1 MQTTI
6 PLRRSFAP
14 FGLGLLALGLA
25 LLLAVG
31 WLGVRG
37 RDMAELTLYLVL
49 SLALSLGIGAFGLAW
64 LRRAQVR
71 LWLQVT
77 LTYMLGILVALLNI
91 FLTAQL
97 MFISSNHDLPLLILL
112 LLFAAVV
119 SLALGYALAQ
129 TLARRVTALHAGA
142 RALAGG
148 DLAARVDDAGADEL
162 AALAAEFNRM
172 AAQLAAAAAERDRM
186 ELA

>member
-14 FGLGLLALGLA
+14 FGIGLFALGLA
-25 LLLAVG
+25 LLLALG

-37 RDMAELTLYLVL
+37 RDMAELTLYLII
-49 SLALSLGIGAFGLAW
+49 SLALSLGIGALGLAW
-64 LRRAQVR
+64 LRRARVR

-77 LTYMLGILVALLNI
+77 LTYMLGIVVAILNI

-97 MFISSNHDLPLLILL
+97 MFISSNHDLPLL

-119 SLALGYALAQ
+119 SWALGYALAQ
-129 TLARRVTALHAGA
+129 TLARRVTALHEGA
-142 RALAGG
+142 HAIANGDFQAHVVESGG
-148 DLAARVDDAGADEL
+148 D
-162 AALAAEFNRM
+162 
-172 AAQLAAAAAERDRM
+172 
-186 ELA
+186 